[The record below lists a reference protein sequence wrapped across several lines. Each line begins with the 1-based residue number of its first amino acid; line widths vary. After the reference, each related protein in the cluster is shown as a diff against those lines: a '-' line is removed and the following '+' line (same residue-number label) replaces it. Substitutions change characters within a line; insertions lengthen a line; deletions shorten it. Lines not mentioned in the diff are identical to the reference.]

1 MSHCAAAVHEEKY
14 VTAGF
19 AISKDAPSGDITRK

>member
-1 MSHCAAAVHEEKY
+1 MSHCAAAVHEKKY

-19 AISKDAPSGDITRK
+19 AIPNDAPSGDVTGK